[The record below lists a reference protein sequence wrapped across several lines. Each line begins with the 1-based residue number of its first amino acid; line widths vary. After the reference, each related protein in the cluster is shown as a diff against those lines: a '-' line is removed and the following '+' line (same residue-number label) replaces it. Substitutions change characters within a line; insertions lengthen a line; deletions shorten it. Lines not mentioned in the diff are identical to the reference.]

1 MVRRAWLC
9 RSFFFGVIHDEK
21 IFRIQKIWYYRYI
34 FAKQLWSQHNTTS
47 SLPLNLQSGRK
58 MRWTFT
64 PCFDTLNCAC
74 KHTPYP
80 WHHCWIARRS
90 TRRVYPLL
98 SRYWILISF
107 RTKNSKSNSDFNLRE
122 MEEESVSVIVP
133 AYNCA
138 AYLEATFRYTGII
151 WSTACLT
158 LSFLKGLGCFS

>member
-9 RSFFFGVIHDEK
+9 RSFFLVLFMMRKYSGFKKYDITD
-21 IFRIQKIWYYRYI
+21 I

-90 TRRVYPLL
+90 TRTLIQVEF
-98 SRYWILISF
+98 YWILISF